1 MDTENQKVD
10 TDTEV
15 EVEEGQE
22 FITDIAETDIEKE
35 KDREKE
41 IEAAKERAR
50 KRKLIPPFVMLLA
63 GAIVSITMYILHY
76 EVKTMLIVLV
86 CVLVAFYMVGDTL
99 RWMLN
104 RFEAQNEEARMEEGE
119 VIEKELDEAD
129 QDTVTENRR
138 GTDEE

>member
-1 MDTENQKVD
+1 MDTENQKVE
-10 TDTEV
+10 TDI
-15 EVEEGQE
+15 EVEEDQE

-35 KDREKE
+35 KDRERE
-41 IEAAKERAR
+41 LEAAKERAR
-50 KRKLIPPFVMLLA
+50 KRRLIPPFVMLLA

-76 EVKTMLIVLV
+76 EVKILLIVLV
-86 CVLVAFYMVGDTL
+86 CVLVVFYMLGDTL

-129 QDTVTENRR
+129 QDTVTENRSE
-138 GTDEE
+138 TDRE

>member
-10 TDTEV
+10 TDIA
-15 EVEEGQE
+15 VEEDQE

-50 KRKLIPPFVMLLA
+50 KRRLIPPFVMLLA
-63 GAIVSITMYILHY
+63 GAIVSITMYMLHY

-86 CVLVAFYMVGDTL
+86 CVLVAFYMIGDTL

-119 VIEKELDEAD
+119 VIEKELDEED

-138 GTDEE
+138 ETDGE

>member
-1 MDTENQKVD
+1 MDTENQKVE
-10 TDTEV
+10 TDI
-15 EVEEGQE
+15 EVEEDQE
-22 FITDIAETDIEKE
+22 FITDIAESDIEKE
-35 KDREKE
+35 KDRERE
-41 IEAAKERAR
+41 LEAAKERAR

-76 EVKTMLIVLV
+76 EVKFLLIVLV
-86 CVLVAFYMVGDTL
+86 CVLVVFYMLGDTL

-138 GTDEE
+138 EIDGE

>member
-10 TDTEV
+10 TDIA
-15 EVEEGQE
+15 VEEDQE

-50 KRKLIPPFVMLLA
+50 KRRLIPPFVMLLA
-63 GAIVSITMYILHY
+63 GAIVSITMYMLHY

-86 CVLVAFYMVGDTL
+86 CVLVAFYMIGDTL

-129 QDTVTENRR
+129 QDATTENRR
-138 GTDEE
+138 ETDRG

>member
-10 TDTEV
+10 TDIA
-15 EVEEGQE
+15 VEEDQE

-50 KRKLIPPFVMLLA
+50 KRRLIPPFVMLLA
-63 GAIVSITMYILHY
+63 GAIVSITMYMLHY

-86 CVLVAFYMVGDTL
+86 CVLVAFYMLGDTL

-119 VIEKELDEAD
+119 VIEKELDEED

-138 GTDEE
+138 ETDGE

>member
-10 TDTEV
+10 TDI
-15 EVEEGQE
+15 EVEEDQE

-50 KRKLIPPFVMLLA
+50 KRRLIPPFVMLLA

-86 CVLVAFYMVGDTL
+86 CALVAFYMIGDTL

-119 VIEKELDEAD
+119 VIEKELDEED
-129 QDTVTENRR
+129 QDTVTENR
-138 GTDEE
+138 GETDRE